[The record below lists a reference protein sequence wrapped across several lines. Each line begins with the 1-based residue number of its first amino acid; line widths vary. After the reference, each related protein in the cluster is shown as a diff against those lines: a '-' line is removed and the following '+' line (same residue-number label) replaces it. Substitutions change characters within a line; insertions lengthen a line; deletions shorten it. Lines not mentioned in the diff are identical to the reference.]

1 MAFTPIHT
9 DRLLLRPVRA
19 SDADALSARRSDPR
33 VARYQGWRAPYS
45 IENATTSIA
54 EQVTLDG
61 PTAGEWWMLTVA
73 DPTDEHVL
81 GDLVV
86 HLTEDGHAAE
96 IGYTF
101 EHSAWGHGYAVEAAV
116 ALVDCLFRVHEVT
129 RIEGRLHPDNHASAM
144 VLERIGMLFEGHLRL
159 SYWLDGENSDDLVYA
174 MTRADWQAW
183 RGRARHRPDI
193 VELVDIERD
202 DLDDVL
208 TLSTHRSQER
218 FVWPVARSL
227 ADALVPPT
235 VHGERVVP
243 WYRAVRADDDIV
255 GFVMVALSP
264 TLTRSPL
271 LWRLFVDRMHQRR
284 SIGGAVI
291 DLVVGECRS
300 WGGESLLVSWIPGKG
315 SPEPMYLARGFV
327 ATGNIDD
334 GEIEA
339 RLTL

>member
-9 DRLLLRPVRA
+9 ERLLLRPMRV

-33 VARYQGWRAPYS
+33 VAQYQDWNAPYS
-45 IENATTSIA
+45 IESARESVA
-54 EQVTLDG
+54 EGLDLDG
-61 PTAGEWWMLTVA
+61 PTRSEWWMLTIA
-73 DPTDEHVL
+73 DRADTDVL

-86 HLTEDGHAAE
+86 HLTDDGHTAE
-96 IGYTF
+96 IGYTLAH
-101 EHSAWGHGYAVEAAV
+101 EAWGHGYAVEAAA
-116 ALVDCLFRVHEVT
+116 ALVDVLFRVHDVT
-129 RIEGRLHPDNHASAM
+129 RIEGRLHPENHASAM
-144 VLERIGMLFEGHLRL
+144 VLERLGMLFEGHLRL
-159 SYWLDGENSDDLVYA
+159 SYWLDGENSDDWVYA

-183 RGRARHRPDI
+183 RGRARHRPDA
-193 VELVDIERD
+193 VELVEIERA

-208 TLSTHRSQER
+208 ALSTHRSQER
-218 FVWPVARSL
+218 FVWSVARSL

-243 WYRAVRADDDIV
+243 WYRAVRADDNIV

-264 TLTRSPL
+264 TLTRPPL
-271 LWRLFVDRMHQRR
+271 LWRLLVDRMHQRR
-284 SIGGAVI
+284 GIGGAVI
-291 DLVVGECRS
+291 DLVVDECRS
-300 WGGESLLVSWIPGKG
+300 WGAESLLVSWIPGKG

-327 ATGNIDD
+327 PTGNIDD